1 MTNYAIHVILFIT
14 SVEEAS
20 YMHIP
25 SYRVYNE
32 MISEAASVW
41 YVLANDEK
49 ETAILVK
56 GPTPSLKALIS
67 GCPFKL
73 IFGKCKSY
81 LCTGAVIAD
90 VPDAP
95 IMFSVVQ
102 RELEEHN
109 ALSRILHER
118 NAPLFLFN
126 EMDICVAWTNISF
139 TEQDA
144 KATLSLIGEISDLY
158 VGPFTPDASHAL
170 DCFEYTE
177 AATSNH
183 PNTSQIPCTELIPI
197 VGPWTD
203 IENFFY
209 DSSSSQ
215 SLKISDPNEGKSL
228 ENTIWAIL
236 ASVFPQSLYK
246 NATILNGHKKR
257 EFTDVFAF
265 YTQGSFL
272 VEAKALSVLSSGFQ
286 RVQSRRIAGVQKQVK
301 KAIGQL
307 VGACKDFFDGN
318 EIYAA
323 DNTLIEVDRSIP
335 PHCIILINELTPSG
349 NWDEIVDLLIDAM
362 QQTGAFFHLLDLQE
376 LIMLLKGS
384 SGHPELFDYN
394 LMQRAKLF
402 VDVKSVFIKT
412 QPPDTHETSQ
422 KNAYKLS

>member
-1 MTNYAIHVILFIT
+1 MD
-14 SVEEAS
+14 
-20 YMHIP
+20 IP
-25 SYRVYNE
+25 SQWIYNK

-56 GPTPSLKALIS
+56 APTPSLKALIS

-73 IFGKCKSY
+73 IFGKSKSY
-81 LCTGAVIAD
+81 LCTGAIIAD

-95 IMFSVVQ
+95 IMFSGVQ
-102 RELEEHN
+102 RESEEHN

-126 EMDICVAWTNISF
+126 EMDICVAWTRISF

-144 KATLSLIGEISDLY
+144 EDTLNLIGKISDLY

-170 DCFEYTE
+170 DCFEYTQD
-177 AATSNH
+177 ARLNH
-183 PNTSQIPCTELIPI
+183 PNTSQIPCAELIPI
-197 VGPWTD
+197 VAPWTGVKKY
-203 IENFFY
+203 FY
-209 DSSSSQ
+209 SSSSYQ
-215 SLKISDPNEGKSL
+215 SLEISDPNEGNSL
-228 ENTIWAIL
+228 ENTIWATL
-236 ASVFPQSLYK
+236 TSPFPKSLYK
-246 NATILNGHKKR
+246 NATILNGQKKR

-265 YTQGSFL
+265 YTHGSFL

-286 RVQSRRIAGVQKQVK
+286 RIQSRRIAGVQKQVK

-307 VGACKDFFDGN
+307 VGACKDFFDGK
-318 EIYAA
+318 EIYST

-349 NWDEIVDLLIDAM
+349 NWDEIVDLLVGAM

-394 LMQRAKLF
+394 LMQRTKLF
-402 VDVKSVFIKT
+402 VDAKSVFIQS
-412 QPPDTHETSQ
+412 QPPDTNEKLQ
-422 KNAYKLS
+422 KNAY